1 MTIIARPPAAG
12 GKSYTYS
19 VVCSETS
26 GKTKIGNWTIDYSQT
41 PGCLGTSCTME
52 DFNTIGKPDAETNYK
67 NGLEKYF
74 WGTTWNCTAT
84 ASPFGSD
91 HFDQAV
97 LSVE

>member
-1 MTIIARPPAAG
+1 
-12 GKSYTYS
+12 
-19 VVCSETS
+19 
-26 GKTKIGNWTIDYSQT
+26 
-41 PGCLGTSCTME
+41 ME
-52 DFNTIGKPDAETNYK
+52 DFNEIGKPDAETNYK

-91 HFDQAV
+91 PFDEAV